1 MNPLTKQV
9 DQATL
14 NDWGEL
20 SGDLNPLHV
29 DPAYAAGTRY
39 GGTILHGHLTIA
51 WLSEWAL
58 REWGAAWL
66 THGSLA
72 DLRFRAPLR
81 PGVEYVVSGEP
92 VESGG
97 AESGARGARGDVR
110 DGDVRLAVLL
120 PDGSAGVTATARLA
134 RPERAR

>member
-20 SGDLNPLHV
+20 SGDLNQLHV

-72 DLRFRAPLR
+72 DLRYRAPLR

-92 VESGG
+92 ATSDGRDRERGGSGERDG
-97 AESGARGARGDVR
+97 
-110 DGDVRLAVLL
+110 DGDVRLCVLL
-120 PDGSAGVTATARLA
+120 PDGSAGVTATARIAQPETA
-134 RPERAR
+134 R